1 MEGDKG
7 GDRVTMDTAW
17 TIVEEVLQLLET
29 RAQVVREEGGG
40 GMGGGGGGGGT
51 YFFLCMCVCVCVGR
65 SLSLCRVA
73 ILRWRYCGY

>member
-40 GMGGGGGGGGT
+40 GRGGHL
-51 YFFLCMCVCVCVGR
+51 FLVYVCVCVC
-65 SLSLCRVA
+65 
-73 ILRWRYCGY
+73 W